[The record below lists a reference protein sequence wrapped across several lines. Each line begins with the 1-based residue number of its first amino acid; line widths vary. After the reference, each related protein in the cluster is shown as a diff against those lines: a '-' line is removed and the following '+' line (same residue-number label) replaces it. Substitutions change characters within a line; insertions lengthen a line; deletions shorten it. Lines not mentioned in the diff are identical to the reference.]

1 MVSISTSLK
10 WCLLALC
17 LQPAM
22 AKQSDYKQ
30 KVYVD
35 SVRQLA
41 ELNENRVTF
50 LEDVVIRQGTIEI
63 RADKVEVIRRGD
75 KGAEEMIATGAPARF
90 HQVLDNGKPVDAQ
103 ANRLSYQLKE
113 RLVVL
118 TGKARIVQT
127 DNEISGDVIRY
138 NIQQQQMVAESTGQG
153 SRVKT
158 IFLPDEVSQF
168 DTPAPEEGQ

>member
-1 MVSISTSLK
+1 MVSTSTSLK

-17 LQPAM
+17 LQPAL
-22 AKQSDYKQ
+22 AKQSDYQQ

-35 SVRQLA
+35 SVRQVA
-41 ELNENRVTF
+41 ELNDNKLTF

-63 RADKVEVIRRGD
+63 RADKVEVIRHGD
-75 KGAEEMIATGAPARF
+75 KGADEMIATGRPARF

-103 ANRLSYQLKE
+103 ANRLSYKLKE

-118 TGKARIVQT
+118 SGNARIQQS
-127 DNEISGDVIRY
+127 DNQISGDQIRY
-138 NIQQQQMVAESTGQG
+138 DIQKQQMMAESSAG

-158 IFLPDEVSQF
+158 IFLPEEISSF
-168 DTPAPEEGQ
+168 DQPAQEKP